1 MMGEVVGMAAAIARR
16 HDTSPRGVYQNYL
29 PELKEAM
36 TRGVGKTTLAAP
48 PKSAVPAGY
57 ALSWC
62 DEFDGGSLDASMW
75 EFRTD
80 TKHWSTQV
88 PQNISLRGGNLIIAL
103 NTVAATTGVKHT
115 AGGAE
120 YVSDPNHPEP
130 PAGIKYTGGGVISKA
145 AFGYGYYECRMRIM
159 AGKGWHS
166 SFWMMKHDSS
176 GGTGTTK
183 ADLEL
188 DVIENDSIDLT
199 SYGVTTHKW
208 KGGHE
213 SYGHKKVTTLPLNDY
228 HVYGCEYTPTA
239 VNYFFDGDLVQ
250 SVDIHALP
258 QGEVNIWLTSIA
270 SGLGNTDQVDDSRLP
285 GHVDYDYVRFY
296 QKI

>member
-1 MMGEVVGMAAAIARR
+1 M
-16 HDTSPRGVYQNYL
+16 
-29 PELKEAM
+29 K
-36 TRGVGKTTLAAP
+36 RGVGKSALAPP
-48 PKSAVPAGY
+48 PKSAVPSGY
-57 ALSWC
+57 TLAWS
-62 DEFDGGSLDASMW
+62 DEFNGTSLDTSKW

-88 PQNISLRGGNLIIAL
+88 PKNVSLADGRLVITL
-103 NTVAATTGVKHT
+103 NSAAATTGVKHT
-115 AGGAE
+115 PRGAE
-120 YVSDPNHPEP
+120 YVSDPSHPQP
-130 PAGIKYTGGGVISKA
+130 PVGIKYTGGGVISKA
-145 AFGYGYYECRMRIM
+145 AFGYGYFESRMRIM

-166 SFWMMKHDSS
+166 SFWMMKHDGS

-188 DVIENDSIDLT
+188 DVVENDSVDLT
-199 SYGVTTHKW
+199 SYGANTHKW
-208 KGGHE
+208 KGGHS
-213 SYGHKKVTTLPLNDY
+213 SYGGKHMDTLPLNSY
-228 HVYGCEYTPTA
+228 HVYGCEYTPET
-239 VNYFFDGDLVQ
+239 VNYFFDGELAQ

-296 QKI
+296 RKN